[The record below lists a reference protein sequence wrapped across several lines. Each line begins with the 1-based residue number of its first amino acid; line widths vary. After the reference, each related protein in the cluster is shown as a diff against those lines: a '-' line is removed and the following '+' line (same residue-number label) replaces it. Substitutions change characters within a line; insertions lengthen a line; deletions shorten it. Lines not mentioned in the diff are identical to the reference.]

1 MNANPPPHADSE
13 YPLSLGGR
21 APPSPK
27 WTDVAMKVAAD
38 GPVYALVGLVGV
50 LAIKGHAS
58 TSEMIITGALAFV
71 SRSWPKPITLGGM

>member
-13 YPLSLGGR
+13 YPMNVPGR
-21 APPSPK
+21 PSAAPSWP
-27 WTDVAMKVAAD
+27 DVAMKVAAD

-71 SRSWPKPITLGGM
+71 SRSWPKPITLGGP